1 MRSAQRWVRHTCRL
15 HHRPSWSSQAAI
27 VEVATAPQSCGLQLA
42 RADERG
48 LGLCSVG
55 WGAGLRTGRMDQ
67 IVLQAGGLVCRDLWR
82 WEDGYS

>member
-1 MRSAQRWVRHTCRL
+1 MGAAYV
-15 HHRPSWSSQAAI
+15 PPAPPAI
-27 VEVATAPQSCGLQLA
+27 VEFAGSNCGGGDRTPSCGLQLA
-42 RADERG
+42 HADERG